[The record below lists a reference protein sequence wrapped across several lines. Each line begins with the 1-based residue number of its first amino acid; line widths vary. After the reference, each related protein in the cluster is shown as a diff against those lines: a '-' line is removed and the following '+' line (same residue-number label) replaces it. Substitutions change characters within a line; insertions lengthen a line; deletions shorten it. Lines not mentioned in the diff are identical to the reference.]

1 VIYDTLTSLT
11 VRKTVLQEEW
21 VITKQF
27 AAVSAVEAFG
37 VEVLANRVQAILK
50 NKIKSYKVANIIIYY
65 VPP

>member
-37 VEVLANRVQAILK
+37 VEVLANRVQAILE
-50 NKIKSYKVANIIIYY
+50 NKTILYNVHKR
-65 VPP
+65 